1 MGILGIGASIQTL
14 QNWMASLGMSD
25 ELAFYL
31 TALVS
36 VLGGALVTV
45 CLMTLIWRYRKALL
59 RDRDL
64 KLSRFTFPA
73 LPGLSLLNALRLPM
87 PSFSFDLSGG
97 RGILTA
103 LGIVGVAF
111 GVAFSFVIATTDE
124 TPVWPEAGAAYSL
137 PSVFG
142 TPLDPDASDPSTRS
156 QTLQV
161 NLGNGV
167 RLDKLHLKSLNL
179 GKAGLTDSLQFT
191 QAVSGAYVH
200 VGLITIRNS
209 SAPSLDWANMESG
222 CITLSGNVDGHTN
235 AITVDSTISNLVVD
249 SDRGAGSYV
258 AQDST
263 VDRVIVTTTGAAG
276 ATIGE
281 ILIDDVTSSVGGWNF
296 DYIKAGCIVFEA
308 GGNKFGD
315 GSGINSASAIWNSS
329 IKARTITDNLVDV
342 PTNVR

>member
-111 GVAFSFVIATTDE
+111 GVAFTFVIATTDD
-124 TPVWPEAGAAYSL
+124 TPIWPEAGAVYAL
-137 PSVFG
+137 PSKTGIPLAPDPV
-142 TPLDPDASDPSTRS
+142 TPAQKS
-156 QTLQV
+156 QTLE
-161 NLGNGV
+161 V
-167 RLDKLHLKSLNL
+167 RLADGTRLEKLEVDLQMGKVGLADCISIERGAGTGYLWVDTFTMDKLV
-179 GKAGLTDSLQFT
+179 APT
-191 QAVSGAYVH
+191 
-200 VGLITIRNS
+200 LILSTSFIHQ
-209 SAPSLDWANMESG
+209 L
-222 CITLSGNVDGHTN
+222 TLSGNVDGHHTGPVQN
-235 AITVDSTISNLVVD
+235 STTPDITIESLRESGVFTST
-249 SDRGAGSYV
+249 GSGR
-258 AQDST
+258 
-263 VDRVIVTTTGAAG
+263 VDRL
-276 ATIGE
+276 
-281 ILIDDVTSSVGGWNF
+281 LITLLGDAYVKDVSISGKCSVGAVDLDF
-296 DYIKAGCIVFEA
+296 IKAGTL
-308 GGNKFGD
+308 
-315 GSGINSASAIWNSS
+315 AI
-329 IKARTITDNLVDV
+329 
-342 PTNVR
+342 TNVEIGDDGNVNTAAVDIDSGTTVHSVTDGFTDKPIIVK

>member
-111 GVAFSFVIATTDE
+111 GVAFTFVIATTDD
-124 TPVWPEAGAAYSL
+124 TPIWPEAGAVYAL
-137 PSVFG
+137 PSKTGIPLAPDPV
-142 TPLDPDASDPSTRS
+142 TPAQKS
-156 QTLQV
+156 QTLE
-161 NLGNGV
+161 V
-167 RLDKLHLKSLNL
+167 RLADGTRLEKLEVDLQMGKVGLADCISIERGAGTGYLWVDTFTMDKLV
-179 GKAGLTDSLQFT
+179 APT
-191 QAVSGAYVH
+191 
-200 VGLITIRNS
+200 LIL
-209 SAPSLDWANMESG
+209 SASFIHQL
-222 CITLSGNVDGHTN
+222 TLSGNVDGHHTGPVQN
-235 AITVDSTISNLVVD
+235 STTPDITIESLRESGVFTST
-249 SDRGAGSYV
+249 GSGR
-258 AQDST
+258 
-263 VDRVIVTTTGAAG
+263 VDRLLITLLGDAYVKDVNITGKC
-276 ATIGE
+276 
-281 ILIDDVTSSVGGWNF
+281 SVGAVDLDF
-296 DYIKAGCIVFEA
+296 IKAGTL
-308 GGNKFGD
+308 
-315 GSGINSASAIWNSS
+315 AI
-329 IKARTITDNLVDV
+329 
-342 PTNVR
+342 TNVEIGDDGNVNTAAVDIDSGTTVHSVTDGFTDKPIIVK

>member
-111 GVAFSFVIATTDE
+111 GVAFTFVVATTDD
-124 TPVWPEAGAAYSL
+124 TPIWPEAGAVYAL
-137 PSVFG
+137 PSKTGIPLAPDPV
-142 TPLDPDASDPSTRS
+142 TPAQKS
-156 QTLQV
+156 QTLE
-161 NLGNGV
+161 V
-167 RLDKLHLKSLNL
+167 RLADGTRLEKLEVDLQMGKVGLADCISIERGAGTGYLWVDTFTMDKLV
-179 GKAGLTDSLQFT
+179 APT
-191 QAVSGAYVH
+191 
-200 VGLITIRNS
+200 LILSTSFIHQ
-209 SAPSLDWANMESG
+209 L
-222 CITLSGNVDGHTN
+222 TLSGNVDGHHTGPVQN
-235 AITVDSTISNLVVD
+235 STTPDITIESLRESGVFTST
-249 SDRGAGSYV
+249 GSGR
-258 AQDST
+258 
-263 VDRVIVTTTGAAG
+263 VDRL
-276 ATIGE
+276 
-281 ILIDDVTSSVGGWNF
+281 LITLLGDAYVKDVSISGKCSVGAVDLDF
-296 DYIKAGCIVFEA
+296 IKAGTL
-308 GGNKFGD
+308 
-315 GSGINSASAIWNSS
+315 AI
-329 IKARTITDNLVDV
+329 
-342 PTNVR
+342 TNVEIGDDGNVNTAAVDIDSGTTVHSVTDGFTDKPIIVK